1 MIQIAVSVVYRLTV
15 CFNALTGLPWWASIA
30 LSTIAL
36 RGIITLPLAVYSLH
50 IMARVELLQPEIGKL
65 SQELRREVAMA
76 VKKFAWDAKY
86 ARFKYNS
93 TVSELGFGT
102 MFTPELLATQ
112 KYD

>member
-1 MIQIAVSVVYRLTV
+1 MHYS
-15 CFNALTGLPWWASIA
+15 TGLPWWASIA
-30 LSTIAL
+30 LSTVAL
-36 RGIITLPLAVYSLH
+36 RGIVTLPLAVYSMY

-93 TVSELGFGT
+93 TVSESGAGT
-102 MFTPELLATQ
+102 VFAFEL
-112 KYD
+112 